1 MSVSVLCQFF
11 FFGKCVAAV
20 TIKIYRYDSHIDR
33 HERLKMAFPF
43 SNICLVKWANIG
55 IVELMKSLTQLC
67 KTNLYNK

>member
-33 HERLKMAFPF
+33 NERLKMAFPF
-43 SNICLVKWANIG
+43 
-55 IVELMKSLTQLC
+55 
-67 KTNLYNK
+67 

>member
-1 MSVSVLCQFF
+1 MLSGKRFSQISQFYILSTKLIFMSVSVLCQFF

-43 SNICLVKWANIG
+43 
-55 IVELMKSLTQLC
+55 
-67 KTNLYNK
+67 